1 MMKAFIKNLVFKIK
15 LKFILPVYKEPIEYI
30 SAFFALIGGYFTLS
44 EIEQAV
50 LKTQFFIEIIR
61 EHKLLFL
68 IFVLLFVLILRSK
81 RLDHTEYLGTK
92 DTTITLKLADL
103 LSIKDSAIVIP
114 INTTFDTTMDNCFIS
129 EKSIQGQF
137 QKKLY
142 GIDFSELDSAI
153 KNSLDEC
160 YSDCFEVLNDR
171 IKTNKKRYKIG
182 TVAKI
187 TKQGQHY
194 YFLAVADVNKS
205 GKTVNV
211 TMENMTKALVGLWE
225 YLAKEGHT
233 EPITVPVI
241 GTGRAGLSDGTF
253 EDVVHETI
261 FSFLTKSQDEFISR
275 KMTICMYPSALSE
288 ANVTWERLCDY
299 LDLQC
304 RFFAENEKRVK
315 SSRVIG
321 NVVN

>member
-1 MMKAFIKNLVFKIK
+1 MK
-15 LKFILPVYKEPIEYI
+15 YI
-30 SAFFALIGGYFTLS
+30 SAFFALTGGYYTLC
-44 EIEQAV
+44 EIEQV
-50 LKTQFFIEIIR
+50 VFKTQFLINIIR
-61 EHKLLFL
+61 EHKLLFP
-68 IFVLLFVLILRSK
+68 IIVLFLILLLHSE
-81 RLDHTEYLGTK
+81 RLEHSEYLGTK
-92 DTTITLKLADL
+92 DTIITLKLADL
-103 LSIKDSAIVIP
+103 LNIKDSAIVIP
-114 INTTFDTTMDNCFIS
+114 TNTTFDTTMDKCFIS

-137 QKKLY
+137 QKKWY
-142 GIDFSELDSAI
+142 GIDFSELDVAI

-160 YSDCFEVLNDR
+160 YPECFEILDDR
-171 IKTNKKRYKIG
+171 TKTNRNRYKIG

-205 GKTVNV
+205 GKTENV

-225 YLAKEGHT
+225 YLTKEGHT

-241 GTGRAGLSDGTF
+241 GTGRASLSDGTF

-261 FSFLTKSQDEFISR
+261 FSFVTKSQDEFISK
-275 KMTICMYPSALSE
+275 KMTICMYPPTLSD

-304 RFFAENEKRVK
+304 HFFAENEKRVK
-315 SSRVIG
+315 SSRTIG
-321 NVVN
+321 NAVD